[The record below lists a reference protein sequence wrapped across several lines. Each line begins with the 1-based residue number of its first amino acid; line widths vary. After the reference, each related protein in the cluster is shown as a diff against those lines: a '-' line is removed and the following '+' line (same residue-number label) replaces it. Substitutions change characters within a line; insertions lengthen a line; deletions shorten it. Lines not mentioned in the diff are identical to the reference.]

1 MVKNHLKRLASPKT
15 WPIGKKVL
23 TFVTRPNP
31 GAHKDDHQITITVFL
46 RDMVGIVDNVKE
58 VKYVLHNKDCLID
71 GAVAHDNKRGVGIFD
86 TISLPKLKKYYRVSI
101 TNRNKLS
108 YVEIDEKEA
117 TQKVCKITGK
127 KVLKG
132 GKVQINTEDGRNFLV
147 EKDTYKVGDS
157 ILTELPKQKITS
169 HLPLEKGA
177 LVYLIEGTQVGHVAT
192 VEAIEETVITI
203 KAGDKVVRTKKDY
216 AVVIG
221 KDKPVI
227 KVN

>member
-31 GAHKDDHQITITVFL
+31 GAHKDSHQISITVFL
-46 RDMVGIVDNVKE
+46 RDMVKVLDNVKE

-71 GAVAHDNKRGVGIFD
+71 GVAVHDNKRGVGIFD
-86 TISLPKLKKYYRVSI
+86 TVSLPKLKKYFRVCV

-108 YVEIDEKEA
+108 FVEIDEKES

-132 GKVQINTEDGRNFLV
+132 NKIQINTEDGRNFLV
-147 EKDTYKVGDS
+147 DKDTYKVGDS
-157 ILTELPKQKITS
+157 IVTELPKQKITN
-169 HLPLEKGA
+169 HLPLDKGA
-177 LVYLIEGTQVGHVAT
+177 LVYLIEGTQVGHVAN
-192 VEAIEETVITI
+192 VEAVEDDVITVKI
-203 KAGDKVVRTKKDY
+203 GDKVVRTKKDY

-221 KDKPVI
+221 KDKPVV

>member
-23 TFVTRPNP
+23 TFVARPMP
-31 GAHKDDHQITITVFL
+31 GAHKDSHQVPITVFL
-46 RDMVGIVDNVKE
+46 RDMVGAVDTVKE
-58 VKYVLHNKDCLID
+58 VKYVLHNKDCLVD
-71 GAVAHDNKRGVGIFD
+71 GTAVHDNKQGVGIFD
-86 TISLPKLKKYYRVSI
+86 TVSLPKLNKYYRVCI
-101 TNRNKLS
+101 TNKNKLS
-108 YVEIDEKEA
+108 FIEISDKEA
-117 TQKVCKITGK
+117 AQKVCKITGK

-132 GKVQINTEDGRNFLV
+132 NKVQLNTEDGRNFLV

-157 ILTELPKQKITS
+157 IITELPKQKIVS

-177 LVYLIEGTQVGHVAT
+177 LVYLIEGTQVGNIAT
-192 VEAIEETVITI
+192 VEAVEESVITI
-203 KAGDKVVRTKKDY
+203 KTGDKVVRTKKGY